1 VIDDISEI
9 SFVGDLAGAKTDL
22 EGLAAYDQ
30 NGDGKIDASD
40 IDFAA
45 LKLWFDKDSDG
56 LTDAGELR
64 SLSEAGVTS
73 ISLTSTEDATTGT
86 QADGSV
92 IYGKATFVFDNG
104 KTGTLLDTGLA
115 YLANSTTHATAIAGQ
130 PTAEREFAFASAAFD
145 RNAKKHLI
153 YSLDGEL
160 AVHLRK
166 GGEDID
172 ARAGTVGA
180 AASLTFAGRSFG
192 YLDAIVLDLDADGVE
207 TQRRGKTGAAFDM
220 NADGSTDDTGWTS
233 GHDGFLVVD
242 RNGNGTID
250 DGSELSFLP
259 DAPQARSAFDGLAAF
274 DSNGDGLVSR
284 LDQRFGE
291 LKIWV
296 DANHDGV
303 SQDGELTT
311 LSDQGIASIS
321 LRSASSK
328 AMQKLGRNLTLS
340 TTVFT
345 REDGSTH
352 TAADVAF
359 GFSPSRAPTESAAAT
374 AGSIADWLGRFEKGP
389 IESTLS
395 SLPVGA
401 AKDAANDARRLALVL
416 QDMAAFGTE
425 GALHDQD
432 KRHEAARMP
441 LDYFA

>member
-1 VIDDISEI
+1 
-9 SFVGDLAGAKTDL
+9 
-22 EGLAAYDQ
+22 
-30 NGDGKIDASD
+30 
-40 IDFAA
+40 
-45 LKLWFDKDSDG
+45 
-56 LTDAGELR
+56 
-64 SLSEAGVTS
+64 
-73 ISLTSTEDATTGT
+73 
-86 QADGSV
+86 
-92 IYGKATFVFDNG
+92 
-104 KTGTLLDTGLA
+104 
-115 YLANSTTHATAIAGQ
+115 
-130 PTAEREFAFASAAFD
+130 
-145 RNAKKHLI
+145 
-153 YSLDGEL
+153 
-160 AVHLRK
+160 
-166 GGEDID
+166 
-172 ARAGTVGA
+172 
-180 AASLTFAGRSFG
+180 
-192 YLDAIVLDLDADGVE
+192 
-207 TQRRGKTGAAFDM
+207 
-220 NADGSTDDTGWTS
+220 
-233 GHDGFLVVD
+233 
-242 RNGNGTID
+242 
-250 DGSELSFLP
+250 
-259 DAPQARSAFDGLAAF
+259 LAAF